1 MSEELKKYAIEVCM
15 SDLKRVLSETR
26 ESTIADPTLKFGYES
41 GYADAMEKVSW
52 YVSRLEKYLE
62 V

>member
-1 MSEELKKYAIEVCM
+1 MSEELKKYAIEICM
-15 SDLKRVLSETR
+15 SDLKKVLSETF
-26 ESTIADPTLKFGYES
+26 ETTIADPALKMGYES
-41 GYADAMEKVSW
+41 GYSAALEKVSW